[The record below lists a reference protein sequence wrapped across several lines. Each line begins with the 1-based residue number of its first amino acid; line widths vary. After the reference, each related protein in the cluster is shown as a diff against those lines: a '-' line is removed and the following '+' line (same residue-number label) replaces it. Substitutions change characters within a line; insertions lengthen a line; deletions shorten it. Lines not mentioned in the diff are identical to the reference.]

1 MEIPVRLILLGLA
14 SLLAQAGR
22 AQSFEVASIKSVE
35 GGPCTP
41 SGMRASPASVSYT
54 HVSLRAIIRVA
65 YDVQDE
71 EIRSPAWLDDTCYDI
86 FAKIPAEA
94 GSERVAAMLQQLVAD
109 RFGLR
114 THWDNATVK
123 GYKLV
128 VARGGPKLTPAKKTG
143 PDAPP
148 RRAMFR
154 GPDVEMQ
161 LYGMTMEQFAR
172 ELGRYTGRPTVNV
185 TDLAGAYDITIECS
199 TESVAILSGMTGSD
213 DAMPGP
219 SLYTAVRSLGLNLVS
234 GDVIQRRLVV
244 DAVSRVPTP
253 N

>member
-1 MEIPVRLILLGLA
+1 MLGLA
-14 SLLAQAGR
+14 SLLAQAG
-22 AQSFEVASIKSVE
+22 AQRFEVASITADG

-41 SGMRASPASVSYT
+41 SGMRTSPASVSYT
-54 HVSLRAIIRVA
+54 HVSLRALIRVA

-71 EIRSPAWLDDTCYDI
+71 EITSAAWLDGTCYDI
-86 FAKIPAEA
+86 SAKIPAEA
-94 GSERVAAMLQQLVAD
+94 GSERVASMLQQLLAD

-128 VARGGPKLTPAKKTG
+128 VARGGPKLTPAKRTG

-154 GPDVEMQ
+154 GADVEMQ
-161 LYGMTMEQFAR
+161 FYGMTMEQFAR
-172 ELGRYTGRPTVNV
+172 ELGKYTARPTANA
-185 TDLAGAYDITIECS
+185 TNLAGAYDITLVCSIES
-199 TESVAILSGMTGSD
+199 IAIFSGMKESD
-213 DAMPGP
+213 EAMPGP
-219 SLYTAVRSLGLNLVS
+219 SLYSAVHGLGLKLAS
-234 GDVIQRRLVV
+234 GAVPQRRLVV
-244 DAVSRVPTP
+244 DAASRVPTP